1 MKLSTAITRMPR
13 PYSTAHLSDFEQSV
27 PWASG
32 PVLEV
37 LQGVS
42 GSSPYL
48 HGLCQKEG
56 AWLEGAV
63 DDLST
68 ALPKLFDDLRAAPV
82 DKRAVDLRVAK
93 RRVALLTALADL
105 SGAWSLE
112 QVTGALTDFADLS
125 VQLAIEA
132 AVGAEIRRGK
142 LPGMGEDD
150 IAQGAGLVAMAMG
163 KMGAG
168 ELNYSSDIDLICL
181 FDETRFDRDDFL
193 DARAA
198 LIKATRNMSKM
209 LNDLTAEGYVFRTDL
224 RLRPDPAVTPVCVSM
239 DAAEHYYESLGRTW
253 ERAAY
258 IKARPAAGDVAAG
271 EQFLAT
277 IRPFIWRR
285 HLDFAAIQDAHDMRL
300 KIREHK
306 GLGGPI
312 TLEGHNMK
320 LGRGGIREIEFFT
333 QTRQLISGGR
343 DTDLRVRGTVEG
355 LRVLAA
361 KGWVSE
367 DVTDKLIDHYRAHR
381 EVEHRVQMI
390 QDAQTHDLPQSD
402 DGFDRLAALMATDA
416 QSLRREISERLEE
429 VHALTESFFAP
440 DAGTDTTED
449 DEEEFGAHLI
459 SRWPSYAAMR
469 SPRATEIFERLRPE
483 IVRRLKLAARPDEAL
498 VAFDSFLEGLPAGVQ
513 LFSLFEANP
522 QLVDLLIDTVSLSPE
537 LARYL
542 ARNARVFDAVL
553 AGDFF
558 APWVGVEALKAD
570 FAAALAHEKDYE
582 RVLDASRRIGK
593 ELHFR
598 IGVHLLRGIVDPQE
612 AAKQY
617 AELAEATLAALWPW
631 VVDEFARKHGAPPG
645 NGAVVMGMGS
655 LGAGRMHSRSDLD
668 VIVIYDADGGDTSDG
683 PRPLNVR
690 TYYARLTQALVTAV
704 TAPMAEGRIYEID
717 MRLRPSG
724 NQGPVAT
731 SLKAF
736 KDYQQNQAWLWEHLA
751 LTRARPVAGD
761 LALGEKVSAFRDA
774 LLSNPQDQQKVLKE
788 VSDMRARISQAK
800 GDGGLWDFKIGRGK
814 MQEIELMSQAGA
826 LLCDGPPPANVPLSL
841 QAGAKCGWPQAETAK
856 HLQDI
861 YERLWSLQCGGKLL
875 SEDQIDPENLAVGSA
890 QFLCRLGQA
899 DSIEALEAKLKN
911 SVETA
916 GRMIDQSL
924 EIDGA

>member
-1 MKLSTAITRMPR
+1 
-13 PYSTAHLSDFEQSV
+13 
-27 PWASG
+27 
-32 PVLEV
+32 
-37 LQGVS
+37 
-42 GSSPYL
+42 
-48 HGLCQKEG
+48 
-56 AWLEGAV
+56 
-63 DDLST
+63 
-68 ALPKLFDDLRAAPV
+68 
-82 DKRAVDLRVAK
+82 
-93 RRVALLTALADL
+93 
-105 SGAWSLE
+105 
-112 QVTGALTDFADLS
+112 
-125 VQLAIEA
+125 
-132 AVGAEIRRGK
+132 
-142 LPGMGEDD
+142 
-150 IAQGAGLVAMAMG
+150 
-163 KMGAG
+163 
-168 ELNYSSDIDLICL
+168 
-181 FDETRFDRDDFL
+181 
-193 DARAA
+193 
-198 LIKATRNMSKM
+198 
-209 LNDLTAEGYVFRTDL
+209 
-224 RLRPDPAVTPVCVSM
+224 
-239 DAAEHYYESLGRTW
+239 
-253 ERAAY
+253 
-258 IKARPAAGDVAAG
+258 
-271 EQFLAT
+271 
-277 IRPFIWRR
+277 
-285 HLDFAAIQDAHDMRL
+285 
-300 KIREHK
+300 
-306 GLGGPI
+306 
-312 TLEGHNMK
+312 
-320 LGRGGIREIEFFT
+320 
-333 QTRQLISGGR
+333 
-343 DTDLRVRGTVEG
+343 
-355 LRVLAA
+355 
-361 KGWVSE
+361 
-367 DVTDKLIDHYRAHR
+367 
-381 EVEHRVQMI
+381 
-390 QDAQTHDLPQSD
+390 
-402 DGFDRLAALMATDA
+402 
-416 QSLRREISERLEE
+416 
-429 VHALTESFFAP
+429 
-440 DAGTDTTED
+440 
-449 DEEEFGAHLI
+449 
-459 SRWPSYAAMR
+459 MR

-582 RVLDASRRIGK
+582 RVLDASRRMGK

-751 LTRARPVAGD
+751 LTRARPVSGD
-761 LALGEKVSAFRDA
+761 FALGKKVSDFRDA

-841 QAGAKCGWPQAETAK
+841 QAGAKCGWPQAKTAE

-875 SEDQIDPENLAVGSA
+875 SEDQIDPEDLAVGSA